1 MNWIFSALTVSLFYS
16 LASIYTRSCFKL
28 NIEFNTLVS
37 YYFLFNGIIGLTF
50 IMYLL
55 LNNKNLSVDN
65 NHITSI
71 LLPTI
76 LFAIGTVFLFYTI
89 SQKVNLGI
97 MNTIRTS
104 SQVIITLV
112 LGYLY
117 FNEKITIK
125 ELIGIVF
132 VLGGIVLVLS

>member
-1 MNWIFSALTVSLFYS
+1 MNWIFSALIVSLFYS
-16 LASIYTRSCFKL
+16 LASIYTRTCFKS

-65 NHITSI
+65 KHITSI

-76 LFAIGTVFLFYTI
+76 LFSIGTVFLFYTI

-125 ELIGIVF
+125 QLIGIVF

>member
-16 LASIYTRSCFKL
+16 LASIYTRSCFKS
-28 NIEFNTLVS
+28 NVEFNTLVS

-55 LNNKNLSVDN
+55 LNNKKLSIN
-65 NHITSI
+65 NKDITSI

-125 ELIGIVF
+125 QLIGIVF

>member
-1 MNWIFSALTVSLFYS
+1 MNWVFSVLIVSLFYS
-16 LASIYTRSCFKL
+16 LASIYTRSCFKS
-28 NIEFNTLVS
+28 NVEFNTLVS

-55 LNNKNLSVDN
+55 LNNKNLSLN
-65 NHITSI
+65 NKDITSV
-71 LLPTI
+71 LVPTI

-89 SQKVNLGI
+89 SQKVNLGV

-104 SQVIITLV
+104 SQIILTLF

-117 FNEKITIK
+117 FNESITIK
-125 ELIGIVF
+125 QLFGIIF
-132 VLGGIVLVLS
+132 ILGGIVLVLS

>member
-1 MNWIFSALTVSLFYS
+1 
-16 LASIYTRSCFKL
+16 
-28 NIEFNTLVS
+28 
-37 YYFLFNGIIGLTF
+37 
-50 IMYLL
+50 MYLL
-55 LNNKNLSVDN
+55 LNNKKLSIN
-65 NHITSI
+65 NKDITSI

-117 FNEKITIK
+117 FNENITIK
-125 ELIGIVF
+125 QLIGIIF